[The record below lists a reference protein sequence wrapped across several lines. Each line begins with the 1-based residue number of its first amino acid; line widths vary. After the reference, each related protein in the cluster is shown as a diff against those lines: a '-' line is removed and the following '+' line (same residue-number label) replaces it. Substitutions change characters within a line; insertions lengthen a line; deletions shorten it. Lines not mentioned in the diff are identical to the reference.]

1 MPFSRIQTLAGMYL
15 AVLLAAMGNHYLEW
29 QLTGSVSRQI
39 LAVVQF
45 VGIVLIA
52 RYGSHVMTVMDA
64 RNTELRRAEE
74 AAESAR
80 DKSNDAAETER
91 LRKAIGLP
99 PTEQLQRKRG
109 DASASN
115 DE

>member
-1 MPFSRIQTLAGMYL
+1 MYL

-29 QLTGSVSRQI
+29 QLTGSFSRQI

-52 RYGSHVMTVMDA
+52 RYGSYVMTLMEA
-64 RNTELRRAEE
+64 RNAELRRAEE
-74 AAESAR
+74 AAESSR
-80 DKSNDAAETER
+80 DKSNDAAESER

-99 PTEQLQRKRG
+99 PTNKLPRKG
-109 DASASN
+109 GEASES
-115 DE
+115 DDG